1 MILGIHNKILGIY
14 NKSIILNTKKVIKVK
29 KKINAYQL
37 TKVSS
42 RMSKRFGVIQKG
54 EEEGYMITLYAFE
67 TNLLSTHQK
76 NPLAKERDAISAI
89 QLCLLTLEGYV
100 LGVEYDLEPFFTPTN
115 QDFYKVLMMTFE
127 DDFNDRVSEIVEEG
141 DDLYGNIA
149 DLAMCL
155 VRIEKSIKLWLKEMG
170 IRGYFSFLERSLPTS
185 SEKELTLPDY

>member
-1 MILGIHNKILGIY
+1 VILGIHNKILGIY